1 MLRLLIADD
10 HEIVRRGLC
19 ALLKSHAEWEVCA
32 EAADGR
38 EAVDKAQKLK
48 PDMVILDIG
57 MPNLNGLI
65 ATRQILQTQPNQKI
79 LILTVTDEEQVIREV
94 LEAGALGFVLKS
106 DAARDLVAAVE
117 ALQAGTTFF
126 TSRVGEMV
134 LRAYLNQKQGQSKD
148 VPNPSS
154 LTSRE
159 RQIVQL
165 LAEGK
170 STKEVASMLDLS
182 VKTAETHRFNLM
194 RKLGFHSRSELVLYA
209 VRNHI
214 IQVPIGPQ

>member
-1 MLRLLIADD
+1 VSVLRLLVADD

-19 ALLKSHAEWEVCA
+19 ALLKSHTGWEVCA
-32 EAADGR
+32 EAPDGR
-38 EAVDKAQKLK
+38 EAIDKTQQLK
-48 PDMVILDIG
+48 PDIVIL
-57 MPNLNGLI
+57 MPNLNGLT
-65 ATRQILQTQPNQKI
+65 ATRQILQAQPHQKI
-79 LILTVTDEEQVIREV
+79 LILTITDEEQVIREI
-94 LEAGALGFVLKS
+94 LEAGARGFVLKS

-117 ALQAGTTFF
+117 ALQAGTMFF
-126 TSRVGEMV
+126 TSRVAEMV
-134 LRAYLNQKQGQSKD
+134 LRTYLNQKQDHSED
-148 VPNPSS
+148 VPISSS

-165 LAEGK
+165 VAEGK

-182 VKTAETHRFNLM
+182 IKTAERYRANIM

-214 IQVPIGPQ
+214 IQVTSQ

>member
-1 MLRLLIADD
+1 MSVLRLLVADD

-32 EAADGR
+32 EAADGW
-38 EAVDKAQKLK
+38 EAVDKTQQLK
-48 PDMVILDIG
+48 PDIVILDIG
-57 MPNLNGLI
+57 MPNLNGLT
-65 ATRQILQTQPNQKI
+65 ATREILQAQPKQKI
-79 LILTVTDEEQVIREV
+79 LILTITDEEQVIREI
-94 LEAGALGFVLKS
+94 LEAGARGFVLKS
-106 DAARDLVAAVE
+106 DAARDLVAAIE

-134 LRAYLNQKQGQSKD
+134 LRAYLNQKQGHAED
-148 VPNPSS
+148 EPNLFS
-154 LTSRE
+154 LSSRE

-170 STKEVASMLDLS
+170 RTKEIASILDLS
-182 VKTAETHRFNLM
+182 VKTTERYRANIM
-194 RKLGFHSRSELVLYA
+194 RKLGLHSRGELVLYA

-214 IQVPIGPQ
+214 IQVAPQ

>member
-1 MLRLLIADD
+1 VSVLRLLVADD

-32 EAADGR
+32 EAADGW
-38 EAVDKAQKLK
+38 EAVDKTQQLK
-48 PDMVILDIG
+48 PDIVILDIG
-57 MPNLNGLI
+57 MPNLNGLT
-65 ATRQILQTQPNQKI
+65 ATREILQAQPKQKI
-79 LILTVTDEEQVIREV
+79 LILTITDEEQVIREI
-94 LEAGALGFVLKS
+94 LEAGARGFVLKS
-106 DAARDLVAAVE
+106 DAARDLVAAIE

-134 LRAYLNQKQGQSKD
+134 LRAYLNQKQGHAED
-148 VPNPSS
+148 EPNPFS
-154 LTSRE
+154 LSSRE

-170 STKEVASMLDLS
+170 NTKEVASILDLS
-182 VKTAETHRFNLM
+182 VKTTERYRANIM
-194 RKLGFHSRSELVLYA
+194 RKLGLHSRGELVLYA

-214 IQVPIGPQ
+214 IQVAPQ

>member
-1 MLRLLIADD
+1 MLRLLVADD

-32 EAADGR
+32 EAADGW
-38 EAVDKAQKLK
+38 EAVDKTQQLK
-48 PDMVILDIG
+48 PDIVILDIG
-57 MPNLNGLI
+57 MPNLNGLT
-65 ATRQILQTQPNQKI
+65 ATREILQAQPKQKI
-79 LILTVTDEEQVIREV
+79 LILTITDEEQVIREI
-94 LEAGALGFVLKS
+94 LEAGARGFVLKS
-106 DAARDLVAAVE
+106 DAARDLVAAIE

-134 LRAYLNQKQGQSKD
+134 LRAYLNQKQGHAED
-148 VPNPSS
+148 EPNPFS
-154 LTSRE
+154 LSSRE

-170 STKEVASMLDLS
+170 NTKEFASILDLS
-182 VKTAETHRFNLM
+182 VKTTERYRANIM
-194 RKLGFHSRSELVLYA
+194 RKLGLHSRGELVLYA

-214 IQVPIGPQ
+214 IQVAPQ

>member
-1 MLRLLIADD
+1 MSVLRLLVADD

-19 ALLKSHAEWEVCA
+19 ALLKSHTEWEVCA

-38 EAVDKAQKLK
+38 EAIDKTQQLK
-48 PDMVILDIG
+48 PDIVILDIG
-57 MPNLNGLI
+57 MPNLNGLT
-65 ATRQILQTQPNQKI
+65 ATRQILQAQPHQKI
-79 LILTVTDEEQVIREV
+79 LILTITDEEQVIREI
-94 LEAGALGFVLKS
+94 LEAGARGFVLKS

-117 ALQAGTTFF
+117 ALQAGTMFF
-126 TSRVGEMV
+126 TSRVAEMV
-134 LRAYLNQKQGQSKD
+134 LRTYLNQKQDHSED
-148 VPNPSS
+148 VPISSS

-165 LAEGK
+165 VAEGK

-182 VKTAETHRFNLM
+182 IKTAERYRANIM
-194 RKLGFHSRSELVLYA
+194 RKLGLHSRSELVLYA

-214 IQVPIGPQ
+214 IQVTSQ

>member
-1 MLRLLIADD
+1 MSVLRLLVADD

-19 ALLKSHAEWEVCA
+19 ALLKSHTGWEVCA

-38 EAVDKAQKLK
+38 EAIDKTQQLK
-48 PDMVILDIG
+48 PDIVILDIG
-57 MPNLNGLI
+57 MPNLNGLT
-65 ATRQILQTQPNQKI
+65 ATRQILQAQPHQKI
-79 LILTVTDEEQVIREV
+79 LILTITDEEQVIREI
-94 LEAGALGFVLKS
+94 LEAGARGFVLKS

-117 ALQAGTTFF
+117 ALQAGTMFF
-126 TSRVGEMV
+126 TSRVAEMV
-134 LRAYLNQKQGQSKD
+134 LRTYLNQKQDHSED
-148 VPNPSS
+148 VPISSS

-165 LAEGK
+165 VAEGK

-182 VKTAETHRFNLM
+182 IKTAERYRANIM
-194 RKLGFHSRSELVLYA
+194 RKLGFHSRSELILYA

-214 IQVPIGPQ
+214 IQVAPQ